1 MIFPNKSIKEIYF
14 DYLMKLFDEKTE
26 CRINEEMYAEIEKYR
41 NFEDIGD
48 IRKMNYYKKLQKY

>member
-1 MIFPNKSIKEIYF
+1 
-14 DYLMKLFDEKTE
+14 MKLFDEKTE